1 MKFLF
6 KFKHELKMITVLEI
20 SGDWLKIV
28 QAQFSAK
35 AWKIHR
41 VIVED
46 VACFRDAQ
54 DEKIS
59 ERIRRLLKGLKVDP
73 STLMVVIPY
82 QVVAIRN
89 LEFPSTNPDEIKNM
103 VELQIGKQTPFSIDE
118 MIYDYTILNID
129 AEGYSRVML
138 AVVHQDVI
146 RRYFK
151 ILKAARLKVERVALS
166 PEGLLAWYRFTHK
179 ESVSD
184 EPYVLI
190 DVDCGKSNFTIIS
203 KDKVIFYRNLSA
215 GSAKSSSEIEGW
227 QKKFVK
233 AVKHSIYAYQNENE
247 MANKEIDKIVITGA
261 ESILE
266 SLDRTVLEDKLGLD
280 IEIISQFKDIPEDMD
295 FLAQD
300 NNNAVKNTSVAPLL
314 GFALAPAEQ
323 KINLIPLQLRLEK
336 GMRERGKDLYMC
348 GIYLAVILITISS
361 IFFGKAYTKKQY
373 LTRLKEEASKVS
385 EKVDKLSGMLEEI
398 EGVRERIF
406 KRDFA
411 LNFIYEIHKA
421 IFPEIYLTLINF
433 DGGDQVVLRGASSAM
448 SEVFEFINALEKS
461 ECFQNVKTKFVT
473 TRKIRNKDLTE
484 FEIVCPIEADFKK
497 ESAEDK

>member
-1 MKFLF
+1 
-6 KFKHELKMITVLEI
+6 
-20 SGDWLKIV
+20 
-28 QAQFSAK
+28 
-35 AWKIHR
+35 
-41 VIVED
+41 
-46 VACFRDAQ
+46 
-54 DEKIS
+54 
-59 ERIRRLLKGLKVDP
+59 
-73 STLMVVIPY
+73 
-82 QVVAIRN
+82 
-89 LEFPSTNPDEIKNM
+89 
-103 VELQIGKQTPFSIDE
+103 
-118 MIYDYTILNID
+118 
-129 AEGYSRVML
+129 
-138 AVVHQDVI
+138 
-146 RRYFK
+146 
-151 ILKAARLKVERVALS
+151 
-166 PEGLLAWYRFTHK
+166 
-179 ESVSD
+179 
-184 EPYVLI
+184 
-190 DVDCGKSNFTIIS
+190 
-203 KDKVIFYRNLSA
+203 
-215 GSAKSSSEIEGW
+215 SEIEGW